1 MIEFDENLNPI
12 EGGRPT
18 EDLPP
23 VYQGPASSP
32 EEGPA
37 WREPEPS
44 RPTPPPP
51 PPQQPIWQ
59 TPPPAPREP
68 RGRGLGIAL
77 TWLVGL
83 VIVCVFAVA
92 ALAVYRTTG
101 TGSTTPNQPEGITVT
116 GEGISYAT
124 ADIAKIQFGVQ
135 ETAGTVNAVR
145 DQLDSKIS
153 KVKNALDNLNIADKD
168 IKTVE
173 YSLYPER
180 DYRYNPPRITG
191 YTGRHS
197 YLVTIRNLDKVNDV
211 VDAITKAGVNDIG
224 NVAFDID
231 NPDQWVQEA
240 RVDAIKEAKDKAQSI
255 ADEAEIKLGKLV
267 SIQEYV
273 SGGIEPY
280 PYRYDGMGGGEE
292 PASPS
297 IEPGS
302 QEIHVTVTLVYK
314 IS

>member
-12 EGGRPT
+12 EGGRPPMD
-18 EDLPP
+18 DLPP
-23 VYQGPASSP
+23 VYQGP
-32 EEGPA
+32 
-37 WREPEPS
+37 EPEPS

-51 PPQQPIWQ
+51 QRPNWP

-68 RGRGLGIAL
+68 RGRGLWNFGIAL
-77 TWLVGL
+77 TWVAGL
-83 VIVCVFAVA
+83 IIIGILALA
-92 ALAVYRTTG
+92 AFAVYRF
-101 TGSTTPNQPEGITVT
+101 TGSGSTNPNQLEGITVT
-116 GEGISYAT
+116 GEGISYAA

-135 ETAGTVNAVR
+135 ETGASVKAVR

-153 KVKNALDNLNIADKD
+153 KVKDALDNLEIADKD

-180 DYRYNPPRITG
+180 DYKTNLPRITG

-211 VDAITKAGVNDIG
+211 VDAITKAGANDIG
-224 NVAFDID
+224 NVSFEID
-231 NPDQWVQEA
+231 DPDEFVQEA
-240 RVDAIKEAKDKAQSI
+240 RKEALDEAKDKAKAI
-255 ADEAEIKLGKLV
+255 AEGAEVNLGRLM

-273 SGGIEPY
+273 GGVEPY
-280 PYRYDGMGGGEE
+280 PYLSDGRGGGETSV
-292 PASPS
+292 SPNL
-297 IEPGS
+297 EPGS
-302 QEIHVTVTLVYK
+302 QEIRVNVTLIYK